1 MENKFS
7 VLGAKLWVMTLA
19 VVAFLVI
26 LVANFRFQE
35 NVLKKELI
43 EHATI
48 TVGKKNVCICSLC
61 QKKGLAYCIHC
72 GSPMNWDKSSRHF
85 ICPNCKTVGLPRCP
99 DCKVLMFGLNIGK
112 KVQRR
117 LVTASPIPV
126 Y

>member
-7 VLGAKLWVMTLA
+7 ILGSKVWILTLV

-26 LVANFRFQE
+26 LVVNFRFQE
-35 NVLKKELI
+35 SLLKKELI

-48 TVGKKNVCICSLC
+48 SVGKKNVCFCPLC
-61 QKKGLAYCIHC
+61 KKNGLAYCIHC
-72 GSPMNWDKSSRHF
+72 GSPMNWDKHSRHF

-99 DCKVLMFGLNIGK
+99 DCKVLMFGLNATEKIH
-112 KVQRR
+112 RR
-117 LVTASPIPV
+117 LLRGSPIPV

>member
-7 VLGAKLWVMTLA
+7 VLGPKLWVMTLV

-26 LVANFRFQE
+26 LVVNFRFQE
-35 NVLKKELI
+35 GMLKKELI

-61 QKKGLAYCIHC
+61 QKKGLAYCVHC
-72 GSPMNWDKSSRHF
+72 GSPMNWDKPSRHF

-99 DCKVLMFGLNIGK
+99 NCKVLMFGLNVTK
-112 KVQRR
+112 KIHSR
-117 LVTASPIPV
+117 LMKGSPIPV

>member
-1 MENKFS
+1 MENKFF
-7 VLGAKLWVMTLA
+7 VLGSKLWIMTLV

-26 LVANFRFQE
+26 LVVNFRFQE
-35 NVLKKELI
+35 TTLKKELI

-48 TVGKKNVCICSLC
+48 TVGKNNVCICSLC
-61 QKKGLAYCIHC
+61 QKKGLAYCMHC

-99 DCKVLMFGLNIGK
+99 GCKVLMFGLNIDK